1 MSTAKERILTR
12 IRQALQRQDP
22 MPFPGEDL
30 SGPVFATSDEPL
42 DILFA
47 ERFTTAGGRFYFA
60 ENETDLQQALAE
72 LVQANN
78 WQRVACRD
86 AALRNGLTAGGVSG
100 LYDGDDLMNSEAGIS
115 RCEAL
120 VARTGSILLSSKL
133 ASGRALP
140 IYPPVQIVVT
150 DTRFLVPDIADG
162 LTAIRKRYP
171 DQLPSLINLATG
183 PSRTAD
189 IEKTLVLGAHGPK
202 EVYVFLVDLPRS

>member
-30 SGPVFATSDEPL
+30 SGPVFATSDESL

-86 AALRNGLTAGGVSG
+86 AGLRNGLTAGGVSG
-100 LYDGDDLMNSEAGIS
+100 LYD
-115 RCEAL
+115 
-120 VARTGSILLSSKL
+120 
-133 ASGRALP
+133 
-140 IYPPVQIVVT
+140 
-150 DTRFLVPDIADG
+150 
-162 LTAIRKRYP
+162 
-171 DQLPSLINLATG
+171 
-183 PSRTAD
+183 
-189 IEKTLVLGAHGPK
+189 
-202 EVYVFLVDLPRS
+202 